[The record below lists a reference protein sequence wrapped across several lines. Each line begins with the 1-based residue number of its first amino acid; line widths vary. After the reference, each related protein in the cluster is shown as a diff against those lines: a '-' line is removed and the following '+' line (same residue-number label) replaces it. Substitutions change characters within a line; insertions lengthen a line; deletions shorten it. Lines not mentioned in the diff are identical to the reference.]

1 MVKWWRTFSPSVNDL
16 TPTYT
21 PSNAENL
28 AGLASLIV
36 TVNDPDGAGPC
47 FESVQVD
54 VNIQDTVQV
63 SAGTDAS
70 IYRTITLFN
79 WIDWRFSYF
88 SILDDKWYRYVDDA
102 NLLNATYTPSAADLI
117 AGSIVLTLTTDDP
130 AGPCNASSDDM
141 VLSLSEAATLF
152 VTSPLDECV
161 GESIALSAVIGGAG
175 LSVTWSNGGGSFSP
189 SVNDLTPNYIPST
202 VENAAGSALLTVT
215 VDDPDGLGPCLAVSD
230 QVSINLN
237 DTVQVSAGA
246 DASICSDDII
256 VLNGSIG
263 GSATSTWT
271 LVLGLL
277 ITLAYKM
284 PHILL
289 VLEISRLD
297 QYIDIND

>member
-1 MVKWWRTFSPSVNDL
+1 MIGGSATSASWTTSGTGTF
-16 TPTYT
+16 
-21 PSNAENL
+21 
-28 AGLASLIV
+28 
-36 TVNDPDGAGPC
+36 
-47 FESVQVD
+47 
-54 VNIQDTVQV
+54 
-63 SAGTDAS
+63 
-70 IYRTITLFN
+70 
-79 WIDWRFSYF
+79 
-88 SILDDKWYRYVDDA
+88 DDA

-263 GSATSTWT
+263 GSASTSTWT
-271 LVLGLL
+271 TSGSGSFDNPGLQNATYTPSAGDIALGSVILTLTTDDPVGPVTCHL
-277 ITLAYKM
+277 IK
-284 PHILL
+284 
-289 VLEISRLD
+289 
-297 QYIDIND
+297 